1 MSLVHVAPTE
11 TTVEGGGHAK
21 GVAVAVVRENKDNTG
36 MARVKVSY
44 PWHESGQQSYWAR
57 VVAPMAGKQRGIYF
71 LPEVGDE
78 VLVAFDRGDVR
89 FPYVIGAL
97 WNGVDKAALDNS
109 DGKND
114 VRQIRT
120 RKGHKLTFDDGSK
133 GLVQLEL
140 NDGRRLTFKDDLV
153 ELVDG
158 QGNTLAFKS
167 DSGEVT
173 LEAKSKLI
181 LKATQVLVDASGTA
195 EVKAGGTLTLR
206 GTTVN
211 IN

>member
-1 MSLVHVAPTE
+1 MSTVHVAPTE
-11 TTVEGGGHAK
+11 LDVEAGGHAK

-44 PWHESGQQSYWAR
+44 PWHSQPQQSYWAR
-57 VVAPMAGKQRGIYF
+57 LVTPMAGKQRGIYF

-78 VLVAFDRGDVR
+78 VLVVFDRGDMR
-89 FPYVIGAL
+89 FPYVLGGL
-97 WNGVDKAALDNS
+97 WNGVDKAALDNA

-114 VRQIRT
+114 VREIKT

-133 GLVQLEL
+133 GLVQLEM

-158 QGNTLAFKS
+158 KGNTLAFKS
-167 DSGEVT
+167 DAGEVT
-173 LEAKSKLI
+173 LEAKTKLV
-181 LKATQVLVDASGTA
+181 LKAGQVQIQATGTG
-195 EVKAGGTLTLR
+195 ELKAGGTLTLS
-206 GTTVN
+206 GATVN